1 MRKYTLA
8 AALLTVGA
16 LTLSACSS
24 TGEET
29 ASNTPTSIPNTVD
42 AKGRSIDVWIMQ
54 DDYNQETIEAI
65 NAKFEERTGATANV
79 EIQQWDGIT
88 TKLSTALSTTSTP
101 DIVDIGNTQVAM
113 YAANGALLDVTPFK
127 EGLQQGQTWLGGLE
141 EPATIDGK
149 LYAVP
154 GFAGARSVIYNKKM
168 WEDAGIVAEPTT
180 WDELG
185 AALDAVEAK
194 NDAPD
199 FSALYLPGQHWYVG
213 MQFVWDHGGEIA
225 TSADGKWAAGM
236 SSTESQAALE
246 SWKKFQNTYS
256 TEASRTLNTD
266 SPEQEQLFADGKTS
280 AIVATNGALG
290 VITAANPE
298 ITEEDLGSFPLPSE
312 KGTGGQPVMLGGSD
326 WGIATKSDDHELALI
341 WTQIAV
347 SNEIQVEYV
356 FGSNGWVPNSQE
368 SINEVSSTL
377 PAARKGFFDAALNSK
392 ATPASPGWA
401 ELEGALAPQD
411 LFAAVASG
419 SKTVAEAGA
428 AFDAQVTEALK

>member
-42 AKGRSIDVWIMQ
+42 AKGKSIDVWIMQ
-54 DDYNQETIEAI
+54 DDYNQETIDAI

-368 SINEVSSTL
+368 AINEVSSTL

>member
-42 AKGRSIDVWIMQ
+42 AKGKSIDVWIMQ
-54 DDYNQETIEAI
+54 DDYNQETINAI

-368 SINEVSSTL
+368 AINEVSSTL